1 MEVRMKQILQVKM
14 KQILQVICLGLL
26 LQVFLQ
32 GKELAIVFLCEQD
45 IGSKI
50 LKQCIGLVG

>member
-45 IGSKI
+45 
-50 LKQCIGLVG
+50 LAVRY

>member
-1 MEVRMKQILQVKM
+1 MEVKM
-14 KQILQVICLGLL
+14 KQILQVLCLGLL

-45 IGSKI
+45 
-50 LKQCIGLVG
+50 LAVRY